1 MYYIPGLN
9 TVTFSM
15 QPMNGIQWG
24 ITFAFM
30 IFVFLVME
38 AEKAV
43 RRMLMLRDVK
53 KNDSNGGGEGT
64 TRLNSTA
71 GSGSRAVIG
80 GRDGNP
86 RNYAVKVTKRS
97 GQD

>member
-43 RRMLMLRDVK
+43 RRMLK
-53 KNDSNGGGEGT
+53 
-64 TRLNSTA
+64 A
-71 GSGSRAVIG
+71 
-80 GRDGNP
+80 
-86 RNYAVKVTKRS
+86 S
-97 GQD
+97 GQDTDDREAWIFDQIDSLESRLKHLELNAQPLLPPNAEGSLRGVTVHR

>member
-1 MYYIPGLN
+1 M
-9 TVTFSM
+9 TVGSYTSM
-15 QPMNGIQWG
+15 
-24 ITFAFM
+24 
-30 IFVFLVME
+30 
-38 AEKAV
+38 
-43 RRMLMLRDVK
+43 RMVGRKVLRDVK
-53 KNDSNGGGEGT
+53 KNDRNGGEGT

-86 RNYAVKVTKRS
+86 RNYAVKVTRRS